1 MIETLSVKRLII
13 NIYYTCYT
21 LNSGTNRPKA
31 LRERRTYLLA
41 NNTEGKL
48 GVVETE
54 TQAEGKKNMESES
67 GKRGFVISK
76 NKHKVSVDVSRILST
91 TIVSITTLCK
101 TFHIKISLLSMKMNL
116 YTFTRNSFS
125 YEWFHTKT

>member
-76 NKHKVSVDVSRILST
+76 NKHKVSVDGSRILST
-91 TIVSITTLCK
+91 SIVSITTASFKSVCR
-101 TFHIKISLLSMKMNL
+101 
-116 YTFTRNSFS
+116 FTN
-125 YEWFHTKT
+125 